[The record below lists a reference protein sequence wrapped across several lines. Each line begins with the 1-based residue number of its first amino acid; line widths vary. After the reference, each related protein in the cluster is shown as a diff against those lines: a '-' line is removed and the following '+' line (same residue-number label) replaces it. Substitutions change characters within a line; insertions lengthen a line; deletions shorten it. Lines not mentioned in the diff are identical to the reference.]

1 MRLWEKVVT
10 KMAERLFGTDG
21 IRGLANTYPM
31 TADVALRVGRAAGYI
46 LKKEQRLHTILI
58 GKDTRRS
65 CYMIENALT
74 AGLCSMGLRV
84 LLTGPLP
91 TPGVSYIARSL
102 RCDGAIMIS
111 ASHNPYEDNGIKIF
125 GADGYKIPDALE
137 DEIQRLVLTGE
148 IDQVR
153 PTGEHIGTARRIDDA
168 VGRYIEFV
176 KNSFPKGM
184 RLDGIRMVVD
194 CANGASY
201 RVGPNTFAELGA
213 EVIAIGNQPNGLNI
227 NEGFG
232 SVYPEEMRATVIR
245 EKADVGVAFDGDGDR
260 IAMADENGRLID
272 GNAILAI
279 VGTDMLARAA
289 LPGNALVT
297 TIMGNGGL
305 EKALEPHGGKVVR
318 SDVGDRNVVE
328 TMRREGLTVGGEPSG
343 HIVMLDYNPTGDAMV
358 AALQTLAIM
367 IRREQPLSLIGQVY
381 HEMPE
386 CLLRVPC
393 RAERRPDVESLA
405 CIAREM
411 EPEMGGQGR
420 VVVRLSGTEP
430 VVRVMVQHQEVR
442 EARHWAELV
451 ADRVAALVV

>member
-1 MRLWEKVVT
+1 
-10 KMAERLFGTDG
+10 MAERLFGTDG